1 MSPDLSIRHPQH
13 LPKIFSVVYSCG
25 LAITVTGS
33 FRTLTGFPF
42 HRSFLRTYFLW
53 LNCQLYE
60 HCILFSHL
68 LLLLSIQRYSLM
80 DIFAF
85 HFVIS
90 ILVTA
95 ASRRKDSVLPT
106 LLAVPPAVSHIQRE
120 SVVPLRTRN
129 IPDIPGIPFP
139 CLDNRH

>member
-1 MSPDLSIRHPQH
+1 MLETSAAPSQDLLSGIFLWTSYHSDGIVPDSHRIS
-13 LPKIFSVVYSCG
+13 FSSK
-25 LAITVTGS
+25 L
-33 FRTLTGFPF
+33 
-42 HRSFLRTYFLW
+42 LRTYFLW
-53 LNCQLYE
+53 FNCQLYE

-95 ASRRKDSVLPT
+95 ASHKKDSVLPT

-129 IPDIPGIPFP
+129 IPDIPEIPFP